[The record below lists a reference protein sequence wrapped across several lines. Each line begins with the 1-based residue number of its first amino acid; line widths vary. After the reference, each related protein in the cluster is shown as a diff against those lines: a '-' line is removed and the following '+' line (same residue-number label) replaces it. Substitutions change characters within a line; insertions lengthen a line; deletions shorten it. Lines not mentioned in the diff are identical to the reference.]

1 MIAILGGLGAALFF
15 TAATLSSSRGTR
27 LIGAP
32 SLLAGVMLVGLAIT
46 FPLVGVSG
54 IPSGLGGSEL
64 AWLAVAGW
72 GNVAG
77 LLCAYAAL
85 RTGKVGIVAPV
96 ISTEGA
102 IAAVIALAAG
112 EQVSVTSGAM
122 LAVIAGGI
130 LLAGMARDDEHK
142 ASETRTGRAFVLS
155 VAAAGCFGASLYA
168 TGRVSAHLPIPWAL
182 LPARLVGVA
191 AVALPLL
198 LTARFQM
205 TRRALPFVLI
215 SGCCEVGGFALF
227 AVGARHSIAVS
238 AVLASQFA
246 GLSAVAAFF
255 LFHERLSR
263 VQLAGVTAIVAG
275 VAVLSAVQS

>member
-1 MIAILGGLGAALFF
+1 MIAIVGGLGAALFF

-32 SLLAGVMLVGLAIT
+32 SLLAGVMLVGLAIAL
-46 FPLVGVSG
+46 PLVAASG
-54 IPSGLGGSEL
+54 IPAGLGWVEVG
-64 AWLAVAGW
+64 WLALAGG

-77 LLCAYAAL
+77 LLCAYGAL
-85 RTGKVGIVAPV
+85 RTGKVGVVAPV
-96 ISTEGA
+96 VSTEGA
-102 IAAVIALAAG
+102 IAAVIALATG
-112 EQVSVTSGAM
+112 EHVRATTGAM

-130 LLAGMARDDEHK
+130 LLAGMAGDENPE
-142 ASETRTGRAFVLS
+142 AAEARTGRAFALS

-168 TGRVSAHLPIPWAL
+168 TGRVSAQLPIPWAL

-191 AVALPLL
+191 AVALPLIL
-198 LTARFQM
+198 RARLRI
-205 TRRALPFVLI
+205 TRRALPFVAI
-215 SGCCEVGGFALF
+215 SGCCEIGGFAAF
-227 AVGARHSIAVS
+227 AFGARHGIAVS

-263 VQLAGVTAIVAG
+263 IQLAGVMAIVAG